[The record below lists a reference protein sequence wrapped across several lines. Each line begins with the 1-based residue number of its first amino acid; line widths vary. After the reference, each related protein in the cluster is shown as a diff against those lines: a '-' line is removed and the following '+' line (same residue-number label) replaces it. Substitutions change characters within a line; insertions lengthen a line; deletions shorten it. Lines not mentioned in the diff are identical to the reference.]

1 MEPLQTGS
9 PAVNS
14 MVIFHELRMSEK
26 GLDVDVRIYQ
36 GEGSM
41 YSRAN
46 VRAHSNDPS
55 VTIQQK

>member
-9 PAVNS
+9 PAVSS
-14 MVIFHELRMSEK
+14 MVIFHELRMSEN

-46 VRAHSNDPS
+46 VRANSNDPS